1 MANAVYP
8 GKAVHVATLTE
19 SSSTENH
26 DPSCCKDESGTDS
39 LIQKSIQVTEGLKL
53 LQQENN
59 DLKVRIQEQ
68 EKKYDALLMR

>member
-8 GKAVHVATLTE
+8 GKAVHVATE
-19 SSSTENH
+19 SSPADDH
-26 DPSCCKDESGTDS
+26 DPLCGKDESNTET

-53 LQQENN
+53 LQQENS
-59 DLKVRIQEQ
+59 DLKVTIQEQ

>member
-8 GKAVHVATLTE
+8 GKAVHVATE
-19 SSSTENH
+19 SSPTGNH
-26 DPSCCKDESGTDS
+26 DPLCDKDELNTEA

-53 LQQENN
+53 LQQENS
-59 DLKVRIQEQ
+59 DLKVTIQEQ